1 MQTRRFVV
9 ALVALLVAAPALAIE
24 TPEFTVGAGYHMLG
38 QTDASYDFPVG
49 GYQTGTL
56 NIRDSVAYTGAL
68 AIPLKAQSGARFE
81 ARYTYQP
88 TRVQFETTQDTD
100 LFDMD
105 VHTLVGGFFMDKV
118 GAGSTVVP
126 YGGIS
131 LGATMYDPDADYSSE
146 TLFTLTATAGVTK
159 YTSEKMGLTMR
170 ADLIMPIDW
179 NGGTVW
185 VGTGG
190 SGVGLGGTSY
200 FTQIALSAGL
210 TFRLGGK

>member
-1 MQTRRFVV
+1 MRMRHF
-9 ALVALLVAAPALAIE
+9 LVALASVLVAAPAFAIE
-24 TPEFTVGAGYHMLG
+24 TPELTVGAGYHMLG
-38 QTDASYDFPVG
+38 QTDATYDFPVVG
-49 GYQTGTL
+49 MQSGTL

-88 TRVQFETTQDTD
+88 TLVQFETTEDTD
-100 LFDMD
+100 LFDLD

-118 GAGSTVVP
+118 SAGSTVVP

-131 LGATMYDPDADYSSE
+131 LGATMYDPDGDYDSE
-146 TLFTLTATAGVTK
+146 TMFTLTATAGVTK

-179 NGGTVW
+179 SGGTVW

>member
-1 MQTRRFVV
+1 MRARKILV
-9 ALVALLVAAPALAIE
+9 ALVATLVAVPGFAIE
-24 TPEFTVGAGYHMLG
+24 TPELTVGAGYHMLG
-38 QTDASYDFPVG
+38 QTDASYDFPIG
-49 GYQTGTL
+49 GMQYGTL
-56 NIRDSVAYTGAL
+56 NIRDSVAYTA
-68 AIPLKAQSGARFE
+68 AIAVPLKSQSGARFE
-81 ARYTYQP
+81 VRYSYQP
-88 TRVQFETTQDTD
+88 TLVQFETTQDTD

-118 GAGSTVVP
+118 GPGSTVVP

-131 LGATMYDPDADYSSE
+131 LGATMYDPDADYASE
-146 TLFTLTATAGVTK
+146 TLFTFTATAGVTK

-170 ADLIMPIDW
+170 ADLLMPIDW
-179 NGGTVW
+179 SGGSVW

-190 SGVGLGGTSY
+190 GGVGLAGTSY